1 MSSSRSHDLLSAFS
15 FSNGAFIFL
24 VRHSKRWRL
33 HSPTM
38 GGLRSAQLV
47 EQLSAAQALNPPLF
61 ALIEVFPLPCVVVHV
76 ALAVGFSLCKGVAF
90 TKLLSD
96 VNSPPVIKL
105 RLISLASHFHFLG
118 A

>member
-15 FSNGAFIFL
+15 LSNGAFILL
-24 VRHSKRWRL
+24 VRHYKRWRL

-61 ALIEVFPLPCVVVHV
+61 VLIEDFPLPCVVLHV
-76 ALAVGFSLCKGVAF
+76 ALVFGFPFCKG
-90 TKLLSD
+90 SR
-96 VNSPPVIKL
+96 SPICSAV
-105 RLISLASHFHFLG
+105 
-118 A
+118 